1 MGVMEAAAKPQG
13 HIALTPS
20 QRQAVRAIAERHGG
34 RNIRIFGSRS
44 RGEASP
50 SSDLDLLVD
59 MREGSSLLD
68 LIGLK
73 YDIEEALHLEID
85 VVTEAGLSR
94 HLKDQVLREAV
105 SL

>member
-1 MGVMEAAAKPQG
+1 
-13 HIALTPS
+13 
-20 QRQAVRAIAERHGG
+20 VRAIAERHGAG
-34 RNIRIFGSRS
+34 NIRIFGSRS
-44 RGEASP
+44 RGGAGP

-59 MREGSSLLD
+59 MRKGSSLLD

-73 YDIEEALHLEID
+73 YDIEEALELEID

-105 SL
+105 SI

>member
-1 MGVMEAAAKPQG
+1 M
-13 HIALTPS
+13 
-20 QRQAVRAIAERHGG
+20 RAIAERHGG
-34 RNIRIFGSRS
+34 RNLRVFGSRS
-44 RGEASP
+44 RGEANP

-59 MREGSSLLD
+59 MRKGSSLLD

-73 YDIEEALHLEID
+73 NDIEEALGLEID

-94 HLKDQVLREAV
+94 HLKDQILREAV

>member
-1 MGVMEAAAKPQG
+1 MATAAKPQG
-13 HIALTPS
+13 HGALSPS
-20 QRQAVRAIAERHGG
+20 QRQAVRAIAERHGAG
-34 RNIRIFGSRS
+34 NIRIFGSRS
-44 RGEASP
+44 RGEASS

-59 MREGSSLLD
+59 MSKGSSLLD

-73 YDIEEALHLEID
+73 YDIEEALDLQID

-94 HLKDQVLREAV
+94 HLKDHVLREAV

>member
-1 MGVMEAAAKPQG
+1 MATAAKPQG

-20 QRQAVRAIAERHGG
+20 QRQVVRAIAERHGAG
-34 RNIRIFGSRS
+34 NIRIFGSRS
-44 RGEASP
+44 RGEAGT

-59 MREGSSLLD
+59 MSSGSSLLN

-73 YDIEEALHLEID
+73 YDIEDALDLEID

-105 SL
+105 PL

>member
-1 MGVMEAAAKPQG
+1 MATAAKSDKSR
-13 HIALTPS
+13 ALTPS
-20 QRQAVRAIAERHGG
+20 QRQTVRTLAERHGG
-34 RNIRIFGSRS
+34 GNIRVFGSRG
-44 RGEASP
+44 REEANSP
-50 SSDLDLLVD
+50 SDLDLLVD

-73 YDIEEALHLEID
+73 NDIEDALGLEVD

-94 HLKDQVLREAV
+94 HLKSHVLREAV

>member
-1 MGVMEAAAKPQG
+1 MAIAAKPQG
-13 HIALTPS
+13 HVALTPR
-20 QRQAVRAIAERHGG
+20 QRQAVLAIAERHGAG
-34 RNIRIFGSRS
+34 NIRIFGSRS
-44 RGEASP
+44 RGEADP

-59 MREGSSLLD
+59 MRSGRSLLD

-73 YDIEEALHLEID
+73 YDIEEALDLEID

>member
-1 MGVMEAAAKPQG
+1 MATAAKPQG
-13 HIALTPS
+13 HSALTPS
-20 QRQAVRAIAERHGG
+20 QCQAVRAIAERRGAG
-34 RNIRIFGSRS
+34 NIRIFGSRS
-44 RGEASP
+44 RGEASS

-59 MREGSSLLD
+59 MSKGSSLLD

-73 YDIEEALHLEID
+73 YDIEDALNLEID

-94 HLKDQVLREAV
+94 HLRDQILREAV

>member
-1 MGVMEAAAKPQG
+1 MSK
-13 HIALTPS
+13 
-20 QRQAVRAIAERHGG
+20 
-34 RNIRIFGSRS
+34 
-44 RGEASP
+44 
-50 SSDLDLLVD
+50 
-59 MREGSSLLD
+59 GSSLLD

-73 YDIEEALHLEID
+73 YDIEEALDLEID